1 MNNKQIAQQLREIA
15 AVYTIKDE
23 NRFRIVAY
31 ERAADSIEHLAYD
44 LEDVW
49 KEGKLKEI
57 PGIGESIASYLDEL
71 FTKGRVKHFDQLKKS
86 LPKAMFALLKLPG
99 FGAKKAYKLT
109 VMLKIKDNENPY
121 QVLKKAAY
129 SHKIAS
135 IEGFG
140 VKSEQEILQSLLSF
154 QKKEA
159 KLTRILLSQAFEVAN
174 RIVDY
179 LKQSKYIKEVYPLG
193 SLRRMFETVGDI
205 DIAVS
210 SDNPKEVIDHFIK
223 YPSIERLL
231 EKGDVTSSI
240 VLKSGVQIDLMIQPP
255 SGFGA
260 LLQHFTGSK
269 QHNIKL
275 REYALKKGISLS
287 EHGIKKGSK
296 LEKIKT
302 EDEFYKKLG
311 LPLIPPELREDR
323 GEIEK
328 AIKNSLPKLVNPS
341 DIKGDLHV
349 HSNYNLQPSHDLGE
363 NNFEEMLKKA
373 EELEYQY
380 LAFSEHNPALS
391 SNSQDKINS
400 IMKIRKQFIDKII
413 YSTKITRVKIF
424 NMLEVDILT
433 NGVLALPNS
442 SFEYI
447 DAMIVSIH
455 SSFNM
460 SRDAMTKRILKGLS
474 FPKVK
479 VLGHPTGR
487 LLEKRESIQADWDLI
502 FEFCSKKKIALEI
515 NGNPYRLDLPDTLV
529 KEALNF
535 GCKFVID
542 TDAHRLVEMD
552 LMRYGVSVAR
562 RGWAE
567 KSDILNTL
575 PYNEFKHWLL
585 S

>member
-1 MNNKQIAQQLREIA
+1 MNNKQIAQSLREVA

-23 NRFRIVAY
+23 NRFRIIAY
-31 ERAADSIEHLAYD
+31 ERAAESIEHLAQE

-57 PGIGESIASYLDEL
+57 PGIGENIASYLDEL
-71 FTKGRVKHFDQLKKS
+71 FKNGHVKHFEQLKKN

-99 FGAKKAYKLT
+99 FGAKKAYKLA
-109 VMLKIKDNENPY
+109 VKLKIKDNQDPY
-121 QVLKKAAY
+121 QALKQAAN
-129 SHKIAS
+129 SHKIS
-135 IEGFG
+135 IIEGFG
-140 VKSEQEILQSLLSF
+140 EKSEQEILQSLQSF
-154 QKKEA
+154 YKKEA
-159 KLTRILLSQAFEVAN
+159 KLSRMLLFQAFEVAK

-179 LKQSKYIKEVYPLG
+179 LKMSKYVDQVYPLG

-210 SDNPKEVIDHFIK
+210 SDNPKEVIDHFTK
-223 YPSIERLL
+223 YPSVERLL
-231 EKGDVTSSI
+231 EKGEVTSSI

-275 REYALKKGISLS
+275 REYALKKGVSLS
-287 EHGIKKGSK
+287 EHGIKRGNELK
-296 LEKIKT
+296 KIKT
-302 EDEFYKKLG
+302 EEEFYHKLG

-323 GEIEK
+323 GEIEV
-328 AIKNSLPKLVNPS
+328 AIKNSLPELVDIS
-341 DIKGDLHV
+341 DIRGDLHV
-349 HSNYNLQPSHDLGE
+349 HSNYDLEPSHDLGE
-363 NNFEEMLKKA
+363 NNFEEILKKA
-373 EELEYQY
+373 EELGYQY
-380 LAFSEHNPALS
+380 IAFSEHNPALS
-391 SNSQDKINS
+391 NNSQDSINT
-400 IMKIRKQFIDKII
+400 IMKVRKQSIDKII
-413 YSTKITRVKIF
+413 YSTKITRVKIL

-433 NGVLALPNS
+433 NGELALPSN

-460 SRDAMTKRILKGLS
+460 PRDAMTKRILKGLS

-515 NGNPYRLDLPDTLV
+515 NANPYRLDLPDTLV
-529 KEALNF
+529 KEALKY

-552 LMRYGVSVAR
+552 LLKFGVSVAR

-575 PYNEFKHWLL
+575 PYNEFREWLTG
-585 S
+585 